1 MKVVEISDKEL
12 IKKFRNNDESA
23 FEELVLR
30 YQKKVYNTVLRML
43 SNLDDASDITQE
55 IFIKVYQNLE
65 KFKGQSSFS
74 TWLFSI
80 AGNHCR
86 DELRKR
92 QKELKHSSLDS
103 IAEERKETE
112 RVSDNNSN
120 YQPEERSI
128 QNEQFRDIEIALSK
142 LSIEYRE
149 SLVLRDIQG
158 FTYDEISKIL
168 GLPAGTVK
176 SRLSRARRK
185 LRDELSK
192 ISRRRKEI

>member
-1 MKVVEISDKEL
+1 MEISDKEL
-12 IKKFRNNDESA
+12 IKRFRNNDESA

-43 SNLDDASDITQE
+43 SNLDDTSDITQE

-92 QKELKHSSLDS
+92 QKELKHRSLDS

-112 RVSDNNSN
+112 RVSNNSN
-120 YQPEERSI
+120 YQPEESSI

-149 SLVLRDIQG
+149 PLVLRDIQG

-168 GLPAGTVK
+168 NLPAGTVK
-176 SRLSRARRK
+176 SRLSRARCK
-185 LRDELSK
+185 LRDKLSK

>member
-12 IKKFRNNDESA
+12 IKRFRNNDESA

-43 SNLDDASDITQE
+43 SNLDDTSDITQE

-92 QKELKHSSLDS
+92 QKELKHRSLDS

-112 RVSDNNSN
+112 RVSNNSN
-120 YQPEERSI
+120 YQPEESSI

-149 SLVLRDIQG
+149 PLVLRDIQG

-168 GLPAGTVK
+168 NLPAGTVK
-176 SRLSRARRK
+176 SRLSRARCK
-185 LRDELSK
+185 LRDKLSK

>member
-12 IKKFRNNDESA
+12 IKRFRNNDESA

-92 QKELKHSSLDS
+92 QKELKRSSFDS

-112 RVSDNNSN
+112 KVSDNNSN
-120 YQPEERSI
+120 YQPEESSI
-128 QNEQFRDIEIALSK
+128 KNEQFRDIEIALSK

-149 SLVLRDIQG
+149 PLVLRDIQG

-168 GLPAGTVK
+168 DLPAGTVK

-185 LRDELSK
+185 LRDNLSK

>member
-12 IKKFRNNDESA
+12 IKRFKNDDESA

-30 YQKKVYNTVLRML
+30 YQKKIYNTVLRML

-92 QKELKHSSLDS
+92 QKELKSSSFDS
-103 IAEERKETE
+103 VVEERKETE
-112 RVSDNNSN
+112 KVSDNNSN
-120 YQPEERSI
+120 HQPEECSI
-128 QNEQFRDIEIALSK
+128 QNEQFQDIEITLNK
-142 LSIEYRE
+142 LSIKYKEA
-149 SLVLRDIQG
+149 LVLRDIQG
-158 FTYDEISKIL
+158 FSYNEISKIL
-168 GLPAGTVK
+168 DISTGTVK

-185 LRDELSK
+185 FRDELSK
-192 ISRRRKEI
+192 ISQRRNEI

>member
-12 IKKFRNNDESA
+12 IKRFRNNDESA

-103 IAEERKETE
+103 IAEKRKETE

-120 YQPEERSI
+120 YQPEESSI

-168 GLPAGTVK
+168 DLPAGTVK

>member
-1 MKVVEISDKEL
+1 MEISDKEL

>member
-1 MKVVEISDKEL
+1 MEISDKEL
-12 IKKFRNNDESA
+12 IKRFRNNDESA

-92 QKELKHSSLDS
+92 QKELKRSSFDS

-112 RVSDNNSN
+112 KVSDNNSN
-120 YQPEERSI
+120 YQPEESSI
-128 QNEQFRDIEIALSK
+128 KNEQFRDIEIALSK

-149 SLVLRDIQG
+149 PLVLRDIQG

-168 GLPAGTVK
+168 DLPAGTVK

-185 LRDELSK
+185 LRDNLSK